1 MRSTTSSPPATFT
14 RKVAAPARTLADH
27 RSARR
32 PHGGD
37 RARPPPPQTRRV
49 DGMAPSFWRESP
61 LSPPPADAPP
71 APPSTPN
78 TSPASPSPTPSSPAP
93 SHPVSSHS
101 PQKPRST
108 SARDSSTTG
117 HTTRPQGVQARS
129 NSTAST
135 CPSSRSISKRAAE
148 RRSTPSCG
156 RMRMGPCSNP
166 PLGKS
171 FLAASSNYQRF
182 RSDHTHFDPADDPD
196 QGNATT
202 EHQPNKP
209 QAAPVPAHTKTSD
222 GTPGPAALPTP
233 SSTPAP
239 ATAQQQ
245 RQLKFRFD
253 PNLQP
258 VLFPSE
264 DTLTEGTDAWALVK
278 GYVSVTPLR
287 AEYNCVPVAQ
297 FGSELHL

>member
-1 MRSTTSSPPATFT
+1 MILHGRYESALALFSLHTLYTFHHDAPPADVWRAAGCAVDCTCECGCLADVCRTTTGRPATPRRTFTHLRTRWTGVGWARHMRSTTSSPPATFT

-32 PHGGD
+32 PHGGGH
-37 RARPPPPQTRRV
+37 ARPPPPQTRRV

-71 APPSTPN
+71 ADCPP
-78 TSPASPSPTPSSPAP
+78 
-93 SHPVSSHS
+93 
-101 PQKPRST
+101 
-108 SARDSSTTG
+108 
-117 HTTRPQGVQARS
+117 
-129 NSTAST
+129 
-135 CPSSRSISKRAAE
+135 
-148 RRSTPSCG
+148 
-156 RMRMGPCSNP
+156 
-166 PLGKS
+166 
-171 FLAASSNYQRF
+171 
-182 RSDHTHFDPADDPD
+182 
-196 QGNATT
+196 
-202 EHQPNKP
+202 
-209 QAAPVPAHTKTSD
+209 
-222 GTPGPAALPTP
+222 P

-264 DTLTEGTDAWALVK
+264 DTLTEGTDAWALAK